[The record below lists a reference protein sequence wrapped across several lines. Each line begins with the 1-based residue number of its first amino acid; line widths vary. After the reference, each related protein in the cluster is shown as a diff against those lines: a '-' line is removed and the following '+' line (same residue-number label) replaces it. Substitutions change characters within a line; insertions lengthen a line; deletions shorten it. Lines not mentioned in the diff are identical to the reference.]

1 MTVTCPTCAAV
12 YRSIVAK
19 PGQKVRCSHCDASW
33 RVAAAD
39 DPAADPTVID
49 AEATSEKAQPPS
61 YEELYET
68 NARPT
73 AAMPPQARGARAPA
87 PVLFAV
93 GGLALAMALLG
104 GKNII
109 VKTAP
114 QTAALYSAA
123 GFPVNARG
131 LAFSNVTSMI
141 VDASGQKMLGVEG
154 QIANLREARNDVP
167 QLEITVRDAKGR
179 TIYSWTTGA
188 PKSKL
193 DGFETIS
200 FRARL
205 AAPPEEGHDVLVAFA
220 KPTRVASR

>member
-19 PGQKVRCSHCDASW
+19 PGQKVRCSQCDASW
-33 RVAAAD
+33 RIAAAD

-68 NARPT
+68 TPRAVSHAPT
-73 AAMPPQARGARAPA
+73 LLRGARAPA

-93 GGLALAMALLG
+93 GGLALATAVLG
-104 GKNII
+104 AKNLI

-114 QTAALYSAA
+114 QTAALYTAA
-123 GFPVNARG
+123 GLPVNARG
-131 LAFSNVTSMI
+131 LAFSNVTSVI
-141 VDASGQKMLGVEG
+141 VEASGQKMLGVEG
-154 QIANLREARNDVP
+154 EIANLRDARNDVP

-179 TIYSWTTGA
+179 SIYTWTTGA

-193 DGFETIS
+193 DGFEKIN